1 MDDPG
6 RMGVHHWGNFDP
18 SVKMFLGDHPA
29 LKLMDVVVERDTA
42 VLERDTAVTEKRTAF
57 AERDSALLQR
67 DAAFAD
73 RNTAWMERN
82 AAVAALSIVRSG
94 KDMSGAVAKLMQ
106 MLNMS
111 TLPLS
116 LEPNPNV
123 KNENE
128 IDGPPENKG
137 KDHARKPTPKK
148 RKDSAIVSQSTTAG
162 SNSPAKRCRKQ
173 KGNQDAEPKALKEKD
188 GICNKAEAINPLNIA
203 HDSTPYCSC
212 TGSNQQCY
220 RWGKGGWQ
228 SACCTN
234 VVSTYPLPM
243 SETKRGARVP
253 GRKMS
258 GGAFKKIL
266 ERLSADGVDVTL
278 PIDLKDH
285 WAKHGTNRY
294 VTIK

>member
-42 VLERDTAVTEKRTAF
+42 VLERDTAVAEKRTAF

-82 AAVAALSIVRSG
+82 AAVAALSIVQSG
-94 KDMSGAVAKLMQ
+94 KDTSGAVAKLMQ

-116 LEPNPNV
+116 MEPNPNV
-123 KNENE
+123 KDENE
-128 IDGPPENKG
+128 GQRENKG

-162 SNSPAKRCRKQ
+162 SNSPPKRCRKQ
-173 KGNQDAEPKALKEKD
+173 KGNQDAEPKAEKERED
-188 GICNKAEAINPLNIA
+188 GIRNKAEAINPLNIA
-203 HDSTPYCSC
+203 LDSTPYCSC
-212 TGSNQQCY
+212 TGLSQQCY

-234 VVSTYPLPM
+234 FLSMYPLPM
-243 SETKRGARVP
+243 NPAKCNSRVP
-253 GRKMS
+253 GRKMRS
-258 GGAFKKIL
+258 AFKKLL
-266 ERLSADGVDVTL
+266 ERLVSDGVDITA
-278 PIDLKDH
+278 PIDLKNY
-285 WAKHGTNRY
+285 WARHGTNRY